1 MARNKAVGLDIG
13 TRTVSVAEVSTKG
26 GSPIV
31 TDFAQAEL
39 PSGAVREGEIL
50 DPEPVA
56 ATIKSAI
63 GETSIRDKK
72 VFLGV
77 ANQRVVVRQVT
88 LPYLPEEEMRQS
100 LGFQVQEY
108 IPIPVEAAEM
118 DFHTLDVTEDEDGQQ
133 QSQLLLVAAQKD
145 MIAAHVDVA
154 ERAGLKPVGVD
165 LNPFA
170 VLRALHSE
178 SAISDV
184 TEVLVDIGAGV
195 TSIVV
200 HANGIPLF
208 VRVLVFGGDAV
219 TDAIARAEN
228 VDTATAESTKWQLQ
242 LDGDDPASQAAAQRV
257 ETFIDELRSSLG
269 YFRAQAADLRI
280 ERVVL
285 CGGTA
290 LMAGLR
296 ERLGEQ
302 LHLPVEIGSAFSLT
316 PYSGDLEPAV
326 QLTYGSYLVTAV
338 GLALG
343 GLE

>member
-13 TRTVSVAEVSTKG
+13 TRTVSVAEVSSKG
-26 GSPIV
+26 GSLTV

-39 PSGAVREGEIL
+39 PQGAVREGEVI
-50 DPEPVA
+50 DPEGVA
-56 ATIKSAI
+56 TTIKTAM

-72 VFLGV
+72 VLLGV

-88 LPYLPEEEMRQS
+88 LPYLPDDEMRQS
-100 LGFQVQEY
+100 LGFQVQEF
-108 IPIPVEAAEM
+108 IPIPVEAAEL
-118 DFHTLDVTEDEDGQQ
+118 DFHTLDVTEDEDGNQF
-133 QSQLLLVAAQKD
+133 SQLLLVAAQKD
-145 MIAAHVDVA
+145 MIAAHIDVV

-178 SAISDV
+178 SAIGDV

-200 HANGIPLF
+200 HANGVPLF
-208 VRVLVFGGDAV
+208 VRVLVFGGDAI
-219 TDAIARAEN
+219 TDAIARAEGSETP
-228 VDTATAESTKWQLQ
+228 DAEARKWQIQ
-242 LDGDDPASQAAAQRV
+242 LGGDDPGAQAASERV
-257 ETFIDELRSSLG
+257 EAFIDELRSSLG
-269 YFRAQAADLRI
+269 YFRAQAADARI
-280 ERVVL
+280 QRVVL

-290 LMAGLR
+290 LMSGLK
-296 ERLGEQ
+296 ERLAEQ
-302 LHLPVEIGSAFSLT
+302 LHLPVEIGSAFNLT
-316 PYSGDLEPAV
+316 PYSGDLEEGV